1 MIKFITSFVFVS
13 LNLMVFSQSVVVSN
27 TQTPTQLINNV
38 LLGMGVTASNITIN
52 GNPVTANAAQGNV
65 ASFTNTNPAF
75 PISSGLLLTT
85 GNAIAAQGPNNST
98 NLANNLPATASV
110 ASDPHLNI
118 LAAGTVTNGV
128 VLEFDFIPTGDTLNF
143 RYIFGSEEYPEFSPS
158 TFNDA
163 FGLFLWGPGI
173 TGPYA
178 LAGYANG
185 ANIATIPNGTA
196 VTINN
201 VGDASN
207 TQYYVFND
215 NGSTYGN
222 AIQYDGTTVLLTAA
236 ASVQCNQTYHIKLA
250 ISNVSD
256 QAYDSGVFL
265 EANSFSSNVV
275 DVAVAT
281 VSGDTTII
289 EGCNFADIVFT
300 RPEGN
305 MLDTLSIIYTIG
317 GTATEGV
324 DYANLM
330 DTIIFLPGV
339 DTVIVNLTPIQDN
352 IIEGYESVIISVNI
366 INPCGD
372 TIVSSGTIY
381 VWDGPIIDS
390 LWSTIAFCGPTGSV
404 HVDIVA
410 PLVPAI
416 YLWTYPDSSLNFSG
430 PDWQNINPGWY
441 YITVTQAQ
449 CSVSDSIQ
457 VESSD
462 TLTISSLSS
471 SDANCLPTGSVN
483 LEISPDIGQTTYLW
497 TNSNSSSTWNEQDLQ
512 NIDSGWYY
520 ITVIQG
526 QCSVSDSVQVEISD
540 TLTISSLSSSDANCL
555 PTGSVNLE
563 ISPDIGQTTY
573 LWTNSNSSSTWNE
586 QDLQNIDSGW
596 YYITVIQGQCSVSDS
611 IEVVAVL
618 PIANFSIVAPLSNC
632 QPALFSF
639 VNNSTNA
646 TSYNWTFGDGSIS
659 TENNPS
665 NSYSNQTFGT
675 YIVQLIAFVDPLCTS
690 DTTLTINLDVCD
702 CTNPSALN
710 FNPLANIDDGSCTPE
725 VYAPNVFTP
734 NSDAQ
739 NPTFFLSGKNI
750 VSLELNI
757 LNRWGSVV
765 FSQSSSDLVN
775 NNPSWDGKI
784 DGDLA
789 KEGIYFYIY
798 KATSI
803 SNQIV
808 EGHGFLHL
816 ISDK

>member
-13 LNLMVFSQSVVVSN
+13 LSLMAFSQSVVVSN

-52 GNPVTANAAQGNV
+52 GSPLNANNAQGNV
-65 ASFTNTNPAF
+65 VSFTNTNPAF

-98 NLANNLPATASV
+98 NLSNNLPATASV

-173 TGPYA
+173 SGPYA
-178 LAGYANG
+178 LAGYPNG
-185 ANIATIPNGTA
+185 ANIATIPGGIP

-339 DTVIVNLTPIQDN
+339 DTVIVNLTPLQDN

-390 LWSTIAFCGPTGSV
+390 LWSTNANCLPTGSV

-410 PLVPAI
+410 PSVPAT
-416 YLWTYPDSSLNFSG
+416 YLWTSPNALTFSG

-449 CSVSDSIQ
+449 CSVSDS
-457 VESSD
+457 VEV
-462 TLTISSLSS
+462 LLS
-471 SDANCLPTGSVN
+471 APPL
-483 LEISPDIGQTTYLW
+483 
-497 TNSNSSSTWNEQDLQ
+497 
-512 NIDSGWYY
+512 
-520 ITVIQG
+520 
-526 QCSVSDSVQVEISD
+526 
-540 TLTISSLSSSDANCL
+540 
-555 PTGSVNLE
+555 
-563 ISPDIGQTTY
+563 
-573 LWTNSNSSSTWNE
+573 
-586 QDLQNIDSGW
+586 
-596 YYITVIQGQCSVSDS
+596 
-611 IEVVAVL
+611 
-618 PIANFSIVAPLSNC
+618 ANFSVVAPLSNC
-632 QPALFSF
+632 QPAEFSF
-639 VNNSTNA
+639 VNNSLNA
-646 TSYNWTFGDGSIS
+646 TSYNWTFGDGNGSAG
-659 TENNPS
+659 NNPS
-665 NSYSNQTFGT
+665 HTYSNQTFGT
-675 YIVQLIAFVDPLCTS
+675 YTVQLIAFVDPLCAS
-690 DTTLTINLDVCD
+690 DTTLTINLDVCACID
-702 CTNPSALN
+702 PTALN
-710 FNPLANIDDGSCTPE
+710 FNALANVDDGSCIYPFPE
-725 VYAPNVFTP
+725 VFAPNVFTP
-734 NSDAQ
+734 NSDAE
-739 NPTFFLSGKNI
+739 NPTYFLSGKNL
-750 VSLELNI
+750 VSLELTI
-757 LNRWGSVV
+757 LNRWGAVV
-765 FSQSSSDLVN
+765 FSKSSSDLIN
-775 NNPSWDGKI
+775 NNPAWDGKI
-784 DGDLA
+784 NGDLA
-789 KEGIYFYIY
+789 TDGIYFYIY
-798 KATSI
+798 KATGI
-803 SNQIV
+803 TNQVV

>member
-13 LNLMVFSQSVVVSN
+13 LSLMAFSQSVVVSN
-27 TQTPTQLINNV
+27 TQTPTQLVNNV

-52 GNPVTANAAQGNV
+52 GNPVNANAVQGNV
-65 ASFTNTNPAF
+65 ASFTNTNPTF

-98 NLANNLPATASV
+98 SLSNNLPATANV

-185 ANIATIPNGTA
+185 ANIATIPGGIP

-256 QAYDSGVFL
+256 MNYDSGVFL

-281 VSGDTTII
+281 VSGDTTIV

-390 LWSTIAFCGPTGSV
+390 LWSTNANCLPTGSV
-404 HVDIVA
+404 HVTVVA
-410 PLVPAI
+410 PSVPAT
-416 YLWTYPDSSLNFSG
+416 YLWTSPNALTFSG

-449 CSVSDSIQ
+449 CSI
-457 VESSD
+457 
-462 TLTISSLSS
+462 
-471 SDANCLPTGSVN
+471 
-483 LEISPDIGQTTYLW
+483 
-497 TNSNSSSTWNEQDLQ
+497 
-512 NIDSGWYY
+512 
-520 ITVIQG
+520 
-526 QCSVSDSVQVEISD
+526 SDSVEVL
-540 TLTISSLSSSDANCL
+540 LTAPPL
-555 PTGSVNLE
+555 
-563 ISPDIGQTTY
+563 
-573 LWTNSNSSSTWNE
+573 
-586 QDLQNIDSGW
+586 
-596 YYITVIQGQCSVSDS
+596 
-611 IEVVAVL
+611 
-618 PIANFSIVAPLSNC
+618 ANFSFVAPLSNC
-632 QPALFSF
+632 QPAEFSF
-639 VNNSTNA
+639 VNNSLNA
-646 TSYNWTFGDGSIS
+646 TSYNWTFGDGNGS
-659 TENNPS
+659 TGNNPS
-665 NSYSNQTFGT
+665 HTYSNQTFGT
-675 YIVQLIAFVDPLCTS
+675 YTVQLIAFVDPLCAS
-690 DTTLTINLDVCD
+690 DTTLTINLDVCACID
-702 CTNPSALN
+702 PAALN
-710 FNPLANIDDGSCTPE
+710 FNALANVDDGSCIYPFPE
-725 VYAPNVFTP
+725 VFAPNVFTP
-734 NSDAQ
+734 NSDAE
-739 NPTFFLSGKNI
+739 NPTYFLSGKNL
-750 VSLELNI
+750 VSLELTI
-757 LNRWGSVV
+757 LNRWGAVV
-765 FSQSSSDLVN
+765 FSKSSSDLIN
-775 NNPSWDGKI
+775 NNPAWDGKI
-784 DGDLA
+784 NGDLA
-789 KEGIYFYIY
+789 TDGIYFYIY
-798 KATSI
+798 KATGI
-803 SNQIV
+803 TNQVV

>member
-13 LNLMVFSQSVVVSN
+13 LSLMAFSQSVVVSN
-27 TQTPTQLINNV
+27 AQTPTQLINNV

-52 GNPVTANAAQGNV
+52 GSPLNANNAQGNV
-65 ASFTNTNPAF
+65 VSFTNTNPAF

-98 NLANNLPATASV
+98 NLSNNLPATASV

-185 ANIATIPNGTA
+185 ANIATIPGGIP

-324 DYANLM
+324 DYNNLI
-330 DTIIFLPGV
+330 DTIVFLPGV
-339 DTVIVNLTPIQDN
+339 DTVILNLTPIQDGS
-352 IIEGYESVIISVNI
+352 IEGIESIIISVNI

-372 TIVSSGTIY
+372 TITSDGIIY
-381 VWDGPIIDS
+381 VWDGPTIDTLISTNAVCIANGSVSVAIVDPIFPATYNWTGPGGSSSMQTWTSLDPGWYTVTVTQAGCSTTDSIEVLLDSPPPIIDT
-390 LWSTIAFCGPTGSV
+390 LESTNTNCNPIGSASV
-404 HVDIVA
+404 LLVN
-410 PLVPAI
+410 PSVPAI
-416 YLWTYPDSSLNFSG
+416 YSWIGLGGLSSNTQTWSSL
-430 PDWQNINPGWY
+430 DAGWY
-441 YITVTQAQ
+441 TVTVTQAG
-449 CSVSDSIQ
+449 C
-457 VESSD
+457 VE
-462 TLTISSLSS
+462 
-471 SDANCLPTGSVN
+471 
-483 LEISPDIGQTTYLW
+483 
-497 TNSNSSSTWNEQDLQ
+497 
-512 NIDSGWYY
+512 
-520 ITVIQG
+520 
-526 QCSVSDSVQVEISD
+526 SDSVEVLLD
-540 TLTISSLSSSDANCL
+540 
-555 PTGSVNLE
+555 
-563 ISPDIGQTTY
+563 PDP
-573 LWTNSNSSSTWNE
+573 
-586 QDLQNIDSGW
+586 
-596 YYITVIQGQCSVSDS
+596 V
-611 IEVVAVL
+611 
-618 PIANFSIVAPLSNC
+618 ANFNFTPPLSNC
-632 QPALFSF
+632 QPVTYSF
-639 VNNSTNA
+639 VNNSNA
-646 TSYNWTFGDGSIS
+646 TNYIWNFGNGEPPSIES
-659 TENNPS
+659 SPTQIYLDEPFGNITVTLIVFNND
-665 NSYSNQTFGT
+665 
-675 YIVQLIAFVDPLCTS
+675 ILCS
-690 DTTLTINLDVCD
+690 DTIDTTIDLDVCD

-734 NSDAQ
+734 NSDSQ

-803 SNQIV
+803 SNQII

-816 ISDK
+816 ILDK

>member
-1 MIKFITSFVFVS
+1 MA
-13 LNLMVFSQSVVVSN
+13 FSQSVVVSN
-27 TQTPTQLINNV
+27 TQTPTQLVNNV

-52 GNPVTANAAQGNV
+52 GNPVTANAVQGNV
-65 ASFTNTNPAF
+65 ASFTNTNPTF

-98 NLANNLPATASV
+98 NLSNNLPTTASV
-110 ASDPHLNI
+110 ATDPHLNI

-185 ANIATIPNGTA
+185 ANIATIPGGIP

-317 GTATEGV
+317 GTATEGA

-339 DTVIVNLTPIQDN
+339 DTVIVNLTPLQDN

-390 LWSTIAFCGPTGSV
+390 LWSTNANCLPTGSV
-404 HVDIVA
+404 HVTVVA
-410 PLVPAI
+410 PSVPAT
-416 YLWTYPDSSLNFSG
+416 YLWTSPNALTFSG

-449 CSVSDSIQ
+449 CSVSDS
-457 VESSD
+457 VEVL
-462 TLTISSLSS
+462 LTAPPL
-471 SDANCLPTGSVN
+471 
-483 LEISPDIGQTTYLW
+483 
-497 TNSNSSSTWNEQDLQ
+497 
-512 NIDSGWYY
+512 
-520 ITVIQG
+520 
-526 QCSVSDSVQVEISD
+526 
-540 TLTISSLSSSDANCL
+540 
-555 PTGSVNLE
+555 
-563 ISPDIGQTTY
+563 
-573 LWTNSNSSSTWNE
+573 
-586 QDLQNIDSGW
+586 
-596 YYITVIQGQCSVSDS
+596 
-611 IEVVAVL
+611 
-618 PIANFSIVAPLSNC
+618 ANFSVVAPLSNC
-632 QPALFSF
+632 QPAEFSF
-639 VNNSTNA
+639 VNNSLNA
-646 TSYNWTFGDGSIS
+646 TSYNWTFGDGNGS
-659 TENNPS
+659 TGNNPS
-665 NSYSNQTFGT
+665 HTYSNQTFGT
-675 YIVQLIAFVDPLCTS
+675 YTVQLIAFVDPLCAS
-690 DTTLTINLDVCD
+690 DTTLTINLDVCACID
-702 CTNPSALN
+702 PAALN
-710 FNPLANIDDGSCTPE
+710 FNALANVDDGSCIYPFPE
-725 VYAPNVFTP
+725 VFAPNVFTP
-734 NSDAQ
+734 NSDAE
-739 NPTFFLSGKNI
+739 NPTYFLSGKNL
-750 VSLELNI
+750 VSLELTI
-757 LNRWGSVV
+757 LNRWGAVV
-765 FSQSSSDLVN
+765 FSKSSSDLIN
-775 NNPSWDGKI
+775 NNPAWDGKI
-784 DGDLA
+784 NGDLA
-789 KEGIYFYIY
+789 TDGIYFYIY
-798 KATSI
+798 KATGI
-803 SNQIV
+803 TNQVV

>member
-1 MIKFITSFVFVS
+1 MIKYITSFVFVS
-13 LNLMVFSQSVVVSN
+13 LSLMAFSQSVVVSN

-52 GNPVTANAAQGNV
+52 GSPLNANNAQGNV
-65 ASFTNTNPAF
+65 VSFTNTNPAF

-98 NLANNLPATASV
+98 NLSNNLPATASV

-185 ANIATIPNGTA
+185 ANIATIPGGIP

-390 LWSTIAFCGPTGSV
+390 LWSTNANCLPTGSV

-410 PLVPAI
+410 PSVPAT
-416 YLWTYPDSSLNFSG
+416 YLWTSPNALTFSG

-449 CSVSDSIQ
+449 CSVSDS
-457 VESSD
+457 VEVL
-462 TLTISSLSS
+462 LTAPPL
-471 SDANCLPTGSVN
+471 
-483 LEISPDIGQTTYLW
+483 
-497 TNSNSSSTWNEQDLQ
+497 
-512 NIDSGWYY
+512 
-520 ITVIQG
+520 
-526 QCSVSDSVQVEISD
+526 
-540 TLTISSLSSSDANCL
+540 
-555 PTGSVNLE
+555 
-563 ISPDIGQTTY
+563 
-573 LWTNSNSSSTWNE
+573 
-586 QDLQNIDSGW
+586 
-596 YYITVIQGQCSVSDS
+596 
-611 IEVVAVL
+611 
-618 PIANFSIVAPLSNC
+618 ANFSVVAPLSNC
-632 QPALFSF
+632 QPAEFSF
-639 VNNSTNA
+639 VNNSLNA
-646 TSYNWTFGDGSIS
+646 TSYNWTFGDGNGSAG
-659 TENNPS
+659 NNPS
-665 NSYSNQTFGT
+665 HTYSNQTFGT
-675 YIVQLIAFVDPLCTS
+675 YTVQLIAFVDPLCAS
-690 DTTLTINLDVCD
+690 DTTLTINLDVCACID
-702 CTNPSALN
+702 PTALN
-710 FNPLANIDDGSCTPE
+710 FNALANIDDGSCIYPFPE
-725 VYAPNVFTP
+725 VFAPNVFTP
-734 NSDAQ
+734 NSDAE
-739 NPTFFLSGKNI
+739 NPTYFLSGKNL
-750 VSLELNI
+750 VSLELTI
-757 LNRWGSVV
+757 LNRWGAVV
-765 FSQSSSDLVN
+765 FSKSSSDLIN
-775 NNPSWDGKI
+775 NNPAWDGKI
-784 DGDLA
+784 NGDLA
-789 KEGIYFYIY
+789 TDGIYFYIY
-798 KATSI
+798 KATGI
-803 SNQIV
+803 TNQVV

>member
-1 MIKFITSFVFVS
+1 MIKFISSSVFVS

-27 TQTPTQLINNV
+27 AQTPTQLVNNV

-52 GNPVTANAAQGNV
+52 GNPVTANAMQGNV

-98 NLANNLPATASV
+98 SLSNNLPATASV

-158 TFNDA
+158 TWNDA

-173 TGPYA
+173 TGPYV
-178 LAGYANG
+178 LAGYPNG
-185 ANIATIPNGTA
+185 ANIATIPGGIP

-324 DYANLM
+324 DYNNLI
-330 DTIIFLPGV
+330 DTIVFLPGV
-339 DTVIVNLTPIQDN
+339 DTVILNLTPIQDGS
-352 IIEGYESVIISVNI
+352 IEGIESIIISVNI

-372 TIVSSGTIY
+372 TITSDGIIY
-381 VWDGPIIDS
+381 VWDGPTIDTLISTNAVCIANGSVSVAIVDPIFPATYNWTGPGGSSSMQTWTSLDPGWYTVTVTQAGCSTTDSIEVLLDSPPPIIDT
-390 LWSTIAFCGPTGSV
+390 LESTNTNCNPIGSASV
-404 HVDIVA
+404 LLVN
-410 PLVPAI
+410 PSVPAI
-416 YLWTYPDSSLNFSG
+416 YSWIGLGGLSSNTQTWSSL
-430 PDWQNINPGWY
+430 DAGWY
-441 YITVTQAQ
+441 TVTVTQAG
-449 CSVSDSIQ
+449 C
-457 VESSD
+457 VE
-462 TLTISSLSS
+462 
-471 SDANCLPTGSVN
+471 
-483 LEISPDIGQTTYLW
+483 
-497 TNSNSSSTWNEQDLQ
+497 
-512 NIDSGWYY
+512 
-520 ITVIQG
+520 
-526 QCSVSDSVQVEISD
+526 SDSVEVLLD
-540 TLTISSLSSSDANCL
+540 
-555 PTGSVNLE
+555 
-563 ISPDIGQTTY
+563 PDP
-573 LWTNSNSSSTWNE
+573 
-586 QDLQNIDSGW
+586 
-596 YYITVIQGQCSVSDS
+596 V
-611 IEVVAVL
+611 
-618 PIANFSIVAPLSNC
+618 ANFNFTPPLSNC
-632 QPALFSF
+632 QPVTYSF
-639 VNNSTNA
+639 VNNSNA
-646 TSYNWTFGDGSIS
+646 TNYIWNFGNGEPPSIES
-659 TENNPS
+659 SPTQIYLDEPFGNITVTLIVFNND
-665 NSYSNQTFGT
+665 
-675 YIVQLIAFVDPLCTS
+675 ILCS
-690 DTTLTINLDVCD
+690 DTIDTTIDLDVCD

-734 NSDAQ
+734 NSDSQ

-816 ISDK
+816 ILDK

>member
-27 TQTPTQLINNV
+27 AQTPTQLINNV

-52 GNPVTANAAQGNV
+52 GSPLNANNAQGNV
-65 ASFTNTNPAF
+65 VSFTNTNPAF

-98 NLANNLPATASV
+98 NLSNNLPATASV

-185 ANIATIPNGTA
+185 ANIATIPGGIP

-390 LWSTIAFCGPTGSV
+390 LWSTNANCLPTGSV

-410 PLVPAI
+410 PSVPAT
-416 YLWTYPDSSLNFSG
+416 YLWTSPNALTFSG

-449 CSVSDSIQ
+449 CSVSDS
-457 VESSD
+457 VEVL
-462 TLTISSLSS
+462 LTAPPL
-471 SDANCLPTGSVN
+471 
-483 LEISPDIGQTTYLW
+483 
-497 TNSNSSSTWNEQDLQ
+497 
-512 NIDSGWYY
+512 
-520 ITVIQG
+520 
-526 QCSVSDSVQVEISD
+526 
-540 TLTISSLSSSDANCL
+540 
-555 PTGSVNLE
+555 
-563 ISPDIGQTTY
+563 
-573 LWTNSNSSSTWNE
+573 
-586 QDLQNIDSGW
+586 
-596 YYITVIQGQCSVSDS
+596 
-611 IEVVAVL
+611 
-618 PIANFSIVAPLSNC
+618 ANFSVVAPLSNC
-632 QPALFSF
+632 QPAAFSF
-639 VNNSTNA
+639 VNNSLNA
-646 TSYNWTFGDGSIS
+646 TSYNWTFGDGNGSAG
-659 TENNPS
+659 NNPS
-665 NSYSNQTFGT
+665 HTYSNQTFGT
-675 YIVQLIAFVDPLCTS
+675 YTVQLIAFVDPLCAS
-690 DTTLTINLDVCD
+690 DTTLTINLDVCACID
-702 CTNPSALN
+702 PTALN
-710 FNPLANIDDGSCTPE
+710 FNALANIDDGSCIYPFPE
-725 VYAPNVFTP
+725 VFAPNVFTP
-734 NSDAQ
+734 NSDAE
-739 NPTFFLSGKNI
+739 NPTYFLSGKNL
-750 VSLELNI
+750 VSLELTI
-757 LNRWGSVV
+757 LNRWGAVV
-765 FSQSSSDLVN
+765 FSKSSSDLIN
-775 NNPSWDGKI
+775 NNPAWDGKI
-784 DGDLA
+784 NGDLA
-789 KEGIYFYIY
+789 TDGIYFYIY
-798 KATSI
+798 KATGI
-803 SNQIV
+803 TNQVV

>member
-1 MIKFITSFVFVS
+1 MIKYITSFVFVS
-13 LNLMVFSQSVVVSN
+13 LNLMAFSQSVVVSN
-27 TQTPTQLINNV
+27 TQTPTQLVNNV

-52 GNPVTANAAQGNV
+52 GNPVTANAVQGNV
-65 ASFTNTNPAF
+65 ASFTNTNPTF

-98 NLANNLPATASV
+98 NLSNNLPATASV

-185 ANIATIPNGTA
+185 ANIATIPGGIP

-256 QAYDSGVFL
+256 MAYDSGVFL
-265 EANSFSSNVV
+265 EANSFSSNIV

-281 VSGDTTII
+281 VSGDTTIV

-330 DTIIFLPGV
+330 DTIIFLPGI
-339 DTVIVNLTPIQDN
+339 DTVIVNLSPLQDN

-390 LWSTIAFCGPTGSV
+390 LWSTNANCLPTGSV
-404 HVDIVA
+404 HVTVVA
-410 PLVPAI
+410 PSVPAT
-416 YLWTYPDSSLNFSG
+416 YLWTSPNALTFSG

-449 CSVSDSIQ
+449 CSVSDS
-457 VESSD
+457 VEVL
-462 TLTISSLSS
+462 LTAPPL
-471 SDANCLPTGSVN
+471 
-483 LEISPDIGQTTYLW
+483 
-497 TNSNSSSTWNEQDLQ
+497 
-512 NIDSGWYY
+512 
-520 ITVIQG
+520 
-526 QCSVSDSVQVEISD
+526 
-540 TLTISSLSSSDANCL
+540 
-555 PTGSVNLE
+555 
-563 ISPDIGQTTY
+563 
-573 LWTNSNSSSTWNE
+573 
-586 QDLQNIDSGW
+586 
-596 YYITVIQGQCSVSDS
+596 
-611 IEVVAVL
+611 
-618 PIANFSIVAPLSNC
+618 ANFSVVTPLSNC
-632 QPALFSF
+632 QPAAFSF
-639 VNNSTNA
+639 VNNSLNA
-646 TSYNWTFGDGSIS
+646 TSYNWTFGDGNGSAG
-659 TENNPS
+659 NNPLHT
-665 NSYSNQTFGT
+665 YSNQTFGT
-675 YIVQLIAFVDPLCTS
+675 YTVQLIAFVDPLCAS
-690 DTTLTINLDVCD
+690 DTTLTINLDVCACID
-702 CTNPSALN
+702 PTALN
-710 FNPLANIDDGSCTPE
+710 FNPLANVDDGSCIYPFPE
-725 VYAPNVFTP
+725 VFAPNVFTP
-734 NSDAQ
+734 NSDAE
-739 NPTFFLSGKNI
+739 NPTYFLSGKNL
-750 VSLELNI
+750 VSLELTI
-757 LNRWGSVV
+757 LNRWGAVV
-765 FSQSSSDLVN
+765 FSKSSSDLIN
-775 NNPSWDGKI
+775 NNPAWDGKI
-784 DGDLA
+784 NGDLA
-789 KEGIYFYIY
+789 TDGIYFYIY
-798 KATSI
+798 KATGI
-803 SNQIV
+803 TNQVV

>member
-1 MIKFITSFVFVS
+1 MIKYITSFVFVS
-13 LNLMVFSQSVVVSN
+13 LSLMAFSQSVVVSN

-52 GNPVTANAAQGNV
+52 GSPLNANNAQGNV
-65 ASFTNTNPAF
+65 VSFTNTNPAF

-98 NLANNLPATASV
+98 NLSNNLPATASV

-185 ANIATIPNGTA
+185 ANIATIPGGIP

-339 DTVIVNLTPIQDN
+339 DTVIVNLTPLQDN

-390 LWSTIAFCGPTGSV
+390 LWSTNANCLPTGSV

-410 PLVPAI
+410 PSVPAT
-416 YLWTYPDSSLNFSG
+416 YLWTSPNALTFSG

-449 CSVSDSIQ
+449 CSVSDS
-457 VESSD
+457 VEVL
-462 TLTISSLSS
+462 LTAPPL
-471 SDANCLPTGSVN
+471 
-483 LEISPDIGQTTYLW
+483 
-497 TNSNSSSTWNEQDLQ
+497 
-512 NIDSGWYY
+512 
-520 ITVIQG
+520 
-526 QCSVSDSVQVEISD
+526 
-540 TLTISSLSSSDANCL
+540 
-555 PTGSVNLE
+555 
-563 ISPDIGQTTY
+563 
-573 LWTNSNSSSTWNE
+573 
-586 QDLQNIDSGW
+586 
-596 YYITVIQGQCSVSDS
+596 
-611 IEVVAVL
+611 
-618 PIANFSIVAPLSNC
+618 ANFSVVAPLSNC
-632 QPALFSF
+632 QPAEFSF
-639 VNNSTNA
+639 VNNSLNA
-646 TSYNWTFGDGSIS
+646 TSYNWTFGDGNGSAG
-659 TENNPS
+659 NNPS
-665 NSYSNQTFGT
+665 HTYSNQTFGT
-675 YIVQLIAFVDPLCTS
+675 YTVQLIAFVDPLCAS
-690 DTTLTINLDVCD
+690 DTTLTINLDVCACID
-702 CTNPSALN
+702 PTALN
-710 FNPLANIDDGSCTPE
+710 FNALANIDDGSCIYPFPE
-725 VYAPNVFTP
+725 VFAPNVFTP
-734 NSDAQ
+734 NSDAE
-739 NPTFFLSGKNI
+739 NPTYFLSGKNL
-750 VSLELNI
+750 VSLELTI
-757 LNRWGSVV
+757 LNRWGAVV
-765 FSQSSSDLVN
+765 FSKSSSDLIN
-775 NNPSWDGKI
+775 NNPAWDGKI
-784 DGDLA
+784 NGDLA
-789 KEGIYFYIY
+789 TDGIYFYIY
-798 KATSI
+798 KATGI
-803 SNQIV
+803 TNQVV

>member
-13 LNLMVFSQSVVVSN
+13 LNLMAFSQSVVVSN

-52 GNPVTANAAQGNV
+52 GSPLNANNAQGNV
-65 ASFTNTNPAF
+65 VSFTNTNPAF

-98 NLANNLPATASV
+98 NLSNNLPATASV

-185 ANIATIPNGTA
+185 ANIATIPGGIP

-339 DTVIVNLTPIQDN
+339 DTVIVNLTPLQDN

-390 LWSTIAFCGPTGSV
+390 LWSTNANCLPTGSV

-410 PLVPAI
+410 PSVPAT
-416 YLWTYPDSSLNFSG
+416 YLWTSPNALTFSG

-449 CSVSDSIQ
+449 CSVSDS
-457 VESSD
+457 VEVL
-462 TLTISSLSS
+462 LTAPPL
-471 SDANCLPTGSVN
+471 
-483 LEISPDIGQTTYLW
+483 
-497 TNSNSSSTWNEQDLQ
+497 
-512 NIDSGWYY
+512 
-520 ITVIQG
+520 
-526 QCSVSDSVQVEISD
+526 
-540 TLTISSLSSSDANCL
+540 
-555 PTGSVNLE
+555 
-563 ISPDIGQTTY
+563 
-573 LWTNSNSSSTWNE
+573 
-586 QDLQNIDSGW
+586 
-596 YYITVIQGQCSVSDS
+596 
-611 IEVVAVL
+611 
-618 PIANFSIVAPLSNC
+618 ANFSVVAPLSNC
-632 QPALFSF
+632 QPAAFSF
-639 VNNSTNA
+639 VNNSLNA
-646 TSYNWTFGDGSIS
+646 TSYNWTFGDGNGSAG
-659 TENNPS
+659 NNPS
-665 NSYSNQTFGT
+665 HTYSNQTFGT
-675 YIVQLIAFVDPLCTS
+675 YTVQLIAFVDPLCES
-690 DTTLTINLDVCD
+690 DTTLTINLDVCACID
-702 CTNPSALN
+702 PTALN
-710 FNPLANIDDGSCTPE
+710 FNALANIDDGSCIYPFPE
-725 VYAPNVFTP
+725 VFAPNVFTP
-734 NSDAQ
+734 NSDAE
-739 NPTFFLSGKNI
+739 NPTYFLSGKNL
-750 VSLELNI
+750 VSLELTI
-757 LNRWGSVV
+757 LNRWGAVV
-765 FSQSSSDLVN
+765 FSKSSSDLIN
-775 NNPSWDGKI
+775 NNPAWDGKI
-784 DGDLA
+784 NGDLA
-789 KEGIYFYIY
+789 TDGIYFYIY
-798 KATSI
+798 KATGI
-803 SNQIV
+803 TNQVV

>member
-27 TQTPTQLINNV
+27 AQTPTQLINNV

-52 GNPVTANAAQGNV
+52 GSPLNANNAQGNV
-65 ASFTNTNPAF
+65 VSFTNTNPAF

-98 NLANNLPATASV
+98 NLSNNLPATASV

-185 ANIATIPNGTA
+185 ANIATIPGGIP

-339 DTVIVNLTPIQDN
+339 DTVIVNLSPLQDN
-352 IIEGYESVIISVNI
+352 LIEGYESVIISVNI

-390 LWSTIAFCGPTGSV
+390 LWSTNANCLPTGSV

-410 PLVPAI
+410 PSVPAT
-416 YLWTYPDSSLNFSG
+416 YLWTSPNALTFSG

-449 CSVSDSIQ
+449 CSVSDS
-457 VESSD
+457 VEVL
-462 TLTISSLSS
+462 LTAPPL
-471 SDANCLPTGSVN
+471 
-483 LEISPDIGQTTYLW
+483 
-497 TNSNSSSTWNEQDLQ
+497 
-512 NIDSGWYY
+512 
-520 ITVIQG
+520 
-526 QCSVSDSVQVEISD
+526 
-540 TLTISSLSSSDANCL
+540 
-555 PTGSVNLE
+555 
-563 ISPDIGQTTY
+563 
-573 LWTNSNSSSTWNE
+573 
-586 QDLQNIDSGW
+586 
-596 YYITVIQGQCSVSDS
+596 
-611 IEVVAVL
+611 
-618 PIANFSIVAPLSNC
+618 ANFSVVAPLSNC
-632 QPALFSF
+632 QPAEFSF
-639 VNNSTNA
+639 TNNSLNA
-646 TSYNWTFGDGSIS
+646 TSYNWTFGDGNGSAG
-659 TENNPS
+659 NNPS
-665 NSYSNQTFGT
+665 HTYSNQTFGT
-675 YIVQLIAFVDPLCTS
+675 YTIQLIAFVDPLCAS
-690 DTTLTINLDVCD
+690 DTTLTINLDVCACID
-702 CTNPSALN
+702 PTALN
-710 FNPLANIDDGSCTPE
+710 FNALANVDDGSCIYPFPE
-725 VYAPNVFTP
+725 VFAPNVFTP
-734 NSDAQ
+734 NSDAE
-739 NPTFFLSGKNI
+739 NPTYFLSGKNL
-750 VSLELNI
+750 VSLELTI
-757 LNRWGSVV
+757 LNRWGAVV
-765 FSQSSSDLVN
+765 FSKSSSDLIN
-775 NNPSWDGKI
+775 NNPAWDGKI
-784 DGDLA
+784 NGDLA
-789 KEGIYFYIY
+789 TDGIYFYIY
-798 KATSI
+798 KATGI
-803 SNQIV
+803 TNQVV

>member
-13 LNLMVFSQSVVVSN
+13 LSLMVFSQSVVVSN

-52 GNPVTANAAQGNV
+52 GNPVTANAVQGNV
-65 ASFTNTNPAF
+65 ASFTNTNPTF
-75 PISSGLLLTT
+75 PISSGLLLST

-98 NLANNLPATASV
+98 SLSNNLPATANV

-143 RYIFGSEEYPEFSPS
+143 RYLFGSEEYPEFAPPNSS
-158 TFNDA
+158 GFNDA
-163 FGLFLWGPGI
+163 FGFFLWGPGI
-173 TGPYA
+173 TGPYV
-178 LAGYANG
+178 LAGYPNG
-185 ANIATIPNGTA
+185 ANIATIPGGTP

-201 VGDASN
+201 VCPTVN
-207 TQYYVFND
+207 PTFYVN
-215 NGSTYGN
+215 NMAGAAYGTT
-222 AIQYDGTTVLLTAA
+222 IQYDGTTVLLTAA

-256 QAYDSGVFL
+256 VAWDSGVFL

-289 EGCNFADIVFT
+289 ESCNFADIIFT
-300 RPEGN
+300 RPDGN

-317 GTATEGV
+317 GTATEGA

-410 PLVPAI
+410 PLVPAT
-416 YLWTYPDSSLNFSG
+416 YLWTYPDSSLTFSG
-430 PDWQNINPGWY
+430 SDWQNINPGWY

-497 TNSNSSSTWNEQDLQ
+497 TNSNSSSTWNEQDWQ

-526 QCSVSDSVQVEISD
+526 RCD
-540 TLTISSLSSSDANCL
+540 
-555 PTGSVNLE
+555 
-563 ISPDIGQTTY
+563 
-573 LWTNSNSSSTWNE
+573 
-586 QDLQNIDSGW
+586 
-596 YYITVIQGQCSVSDS
+596 VSDS

-639 VNNSTNA
+639 VNKSLNA
-646 TSYNWTFGDGSIS
+646 TSYAWDFGNGNTANVTS
-659 TENNPS
+659 TAVQTQVYS
-665 NSYSNQTFGT
+665 NSTA
-675 YIVQLIAFVDPLCTS
+675 VRLIASQGNCADTAYASITISICGCLDPLAS
-690 DTTLTINLDVCD
+690 NY
-702 CTNPSALN
+702 NPA
-710 FNPLANIDDGSCTPE
+710 ANVDDGSCIYPFPE
-725 VYAPNVFTP
+725 VFAPNVFTP
-734 NSDAQ
+734 NSDAE
-739 NPTFFLSGKNI
+739 NPTFFLDCKKA
-750 VSLELNI
+750 VSLELTI

-765 FSQSSSDLVN
+765 FSKSSSDLVN
-775 NNPSWDGKI
+775 NNPTWDGKI
-784 DGDLA
+784 NGDLA
-789 KEGIYFYIY
+789 TDGIYFYIY
-798 KATSI
+798 KATGI
-803 SNQIV
+803 TNQVV

>member
-13 LNLMVFSQSVVVSN
+13 LNLMAFSQSVVVSN
-27 TQTPTQLINNV
+27 AQTPTQLINNV

-98 NLANNLPATASV
+98 NLSNNLPATASV
-110 ASDPHLNI
+110 ATDPHLNI

-143 RYIFGSEEYPEFSPS
+143 RYIFGSEEYPEFAPPNSS
-158 TFNDA
+158 GFNDA
-163 FGLFLWGPGI
+163 FGFFLWGPGI
-173 TGPYA
+173 TGPYV
-178 LAGYANG
+178 LAGYPNG
-185 ANIATIPNGTA
+185 ANIATIPGGTP

-201 VGDASN
+201 VCPTVN
-207 TQYYVFND
+207 PTFYVN
-215 NGSTYGN
+215 NMAGAAYGTT
-222 AIQYDGTTVLLTAA
+222 IQYDGTTVLLTAA

-256 QAYDSGVFL
+256 VAWDSGVFL

-281 VSGDTTII
+281 VSGDTTIV

-410 PLVPAI
+410 PLVPAT
-416 YLWTYPDSSLNFSG
+416 YLWTYPDSSLTFSG
-430 PDWQNINPGWY
+430 SDWQNINPGWY

-471 SDANCLPTGSVN
+471 SDANCLPIGSVN

-497 TNSNSSSTWNEQDLQ
+497 TNSNSSSTWN
-512 NIDSGWYY
+512 
-520 ITVIQG
+520 V
-526 QCSVSDSVQVEISD
+526 
-540 TLTISSLSSSDANCL
+540 
-555 PTGSVNLE
+555 
-563 ISPDIGQTTY
+563 
-573 LWTNSNSSSTWNE
+573 

-659 TENNPS
+659 SENNPS

-765 FSQSSSDLVN
+765 FSQSSFDLEN

-816 ISDK
+816 ILDK

>member
-13 LNLMVFSQSVVVSN
+13 LSLMAFSQSVVVSN

-52 GNPVTANAAQGNV
+52 GSPLNANNAQGNV

-98 NLANNLPATASV
+98 NLSNNLPATASV

-185 ANIATIPNGTA
+185 ANIATIPGGIP

-339 DTVIVNLTPIQDN
+339 DTVIVNLSPLQDN

-390 LWSTIAFCGPTGSV
+390 LWSTNANCLPTGSV

-410 PLVPAI
+410 PSVPAT
-416 YLWTYPDSSLNFSG
+416 YLWTSPNALTFSG

-449 CSVSDSIQ
+449 CSVSDS
-457 VESSD
+457 VEVL
-462 TLTISSLSS
+462 LTAPPL
-471 SDANCLPTGSVN
+471 
-483 LEISPDIGQTTYLW
+483 
-497 TNSNSSSTWNEQDLQ
+497 
-512 NIDSGWYY
+512 
-520 ITVIQG
+520 
-526 QCSVSDSVQVEISD
+526 
-540 TLTISSLSSSDANCL
+540 
-555 PTGSVNLE
+555 
-563 ISPDIGQTTY
+563 
-573 LWTNSNSSSTWNE
+573 
-586 QDLQNIDSGW
+586 
-596 YYITVIQGQCSVSDS
+596 
-611 IEVVAVL
+611 
-618 PIANFSIVAPLSNC
+618 ANFSVVAPLSNC
-632 QPALFSF
+632 QPAEFSF
-639 VNNSTNA
+639 VNNSLNA
-646 TSYNWTFGDGSIS
+646 TSYNWTFGDGNGSAG
-659 TENNPS
+659 NNPS
-665 NSYSNQTFGT
+665 HTYSNQTFGT
-675 YIVQLIAFVDPLCTS
+675 YTVQLIAFVDPLCAS
-690 DTTLTINLDVCD
+690 DTTLTINLDVCACID
-702 CTNPSALN
+702 PTALN
-710 FNPLANIDDGSCTPE
+710 FNALANIDDGSCIYPFPE
-725 VYAPNVFTP
+725 VFAPNVFTP
-734 NSDAQ
+734 NSDAE
-739 NPTFFLSGKNI
+739 NPTYFLSGKNL
-750 VSLELNI
+750 VSLELTI
-757 LNRWGSVV
+757 LNRWGAVV
-765 FSQSSSDLVN
+765 FSKSSSDLIN
-775 NNPSWDGKI
+775 NNPAWDGKI
-784 DGDLA
+784 NGDLA
-789 KEGIYFYIY
+789 TDGIYFYIY
-798 KATSI
+798 KATGI
-803 SNQIV
+803 TNQVV

>member
-13 LNLMVFSQSVVVSN
+13 LNLMAFSQSVVVSN

-98 NLANNLPATASV
+98 NLSNNLPTTASV
-110 ASDPHLNI
+110 ATDPHLNI

-185 ANIATIPNGTA
+185 ANIATIPGGIP

-317 GTATEGV
+317 GTATEGA

-390 LWSTIAFCGPTGSV
+390 LWSTNANCLPTGSV

-410 PLVPAI
+410 PSVPAT
-416 YLWTYPDSSLNFSG
+416 YLWTSPNALTFSG

-449 CSVSDSIQ
+449 CSVSDS
-457 VESSD
+457 VEVL
-462 TLTISSLSS
+462 LT
-471 SDANCLPTGSVN
+471 APPV
-483 LEISPDIGQTTYLW
+483 
-497 TNSNSSSTWNEQDLQ
+497 
-512 NIDSGWYY
+512 
-520 ITVIQG
+520 
-526 QCSVSDSVQVEISD
+526 
-540 TLTISSLSSSDANCL
+540 
-555 PTGSVNLE
+555 
-563 ISPDIGQTTY
+563 
-573 LWTNSNSSSTWNE
+573 
-586 QDLQNIDSGW
+586 
-596 YYITVIQGQCSVSDS
+596 
-611 IEVVAVL
+611 
-618 PIANFSIVAPLSNC
+618 ANFSVVAPLSNC
-632 QPALFSF
+632 QPAEFSF
-639 VNNSTNA
+639 VNNSLNA
-646 TSYNWTFGDGSIS
+646 TSYNWTFGDGNGSAG
-659 TENNPS
+659 NNPS
-665 NSYSNQTFGT
+665 HTYSNQTFGT
-675 YIVQLIAFVDPLCTS
+675 YTVQLIAFVDPLCAS
-690 DTTLTINLDVCD
+690 DTTLTINLDVCACID
-702 CTNPSALN
+702 PAALN
-710 FNPLANIDDGSCTPE
+710 FNALANVDDGSCIYPFPE
-725 VYAPNVFTP
+725 VFAPNVFTP
-734 NSDAQ
+734 NSDAE
-739 NPTFFLSGKNI
+739 NPTYFLSGKNL
-750 VSLELNI
+750 VSLELTI
-757 LNRWGSVV
+757 LNRWGAVV
-765 FSQSSSDLVN
+765 FSKSSSDLIN
-775 NNPSWDGKI
+775 NNPAWDGKI
-784 DGDLA
+784 NGDLA
-789 KEGIYFYIY
+789 TDGIYFYIY
-798 KATSI
+798 KATGI
-803 SNQIV
+803 TNQVV

>member
-1 MIKFITSFVFVS
+1 MIKYITSFVFVS
-13 LNLMVFSQSVVVSN
+13 LSLITFSQSVVVSN

-52 GNPVTANAAQGNV
+52 GSPLNANNVQGNV
-65 ASFTNTNPAF
+65 VSFTNTNPAF

-85 GNAIAAQGPNNST
+85 GNATAAQGPNNST
-98 NLANNLPATASV
+98 NLSNNLPATASV
-110 ASDPHLNI
+110 ATDPHLNI

-185 ANIATIPNGTA
+185 ANIATIPGGIP

-256 QAYDSGVFL
+256 MAWDSGVFL

-281 VSGDTTII
+281 VSGDTTIV

-390 LWSTIAFCGPTGSV
+390 LWSTNANCLPTGSV

-410 PLVPAI
+410 PSVPAT
-416 YLWTYPDSSLNFSG
+416 YLWTSPNALTFSG

-449 CSVSDSIQ
+449 CSVSDS
-457 VESSD
+457 VEVL
-462 TLTISSLSS
+462 LTAPPL
-471 SDANCLPTGSVN
+471 
-483 LEISPDIGQTTYLW
+483 
-497 TNSNSSSTWNEQDLQ
+497 
-512 NIDSGWYY
+512 
-520 ITVIQG
+520 
-526 QCSVSDSVQVEISD
+526 
-540 TLTISSLSSSDANCL
+540 
-555 PTGSVNLE
+555 
-563 ISPDIGQTTY
+563 
-573 LWTNSNSSSTWNE
+573 
-586 QDLQNIDSGW
+586 
-596 YYITVIQGQCSVSDS
+596 
-611 IEVVAVL
+611 
-618 PIANFSIVAPLSNC
+618 ANFSVVAPLSNC
-632 QPALFSF
+632 QPAEFSF
-639 VNNSTNA
+639 VNNSLNA
-646 TSYNWTFGDGSIS
+646 TSYNWTFGDGNGSAG
-659 TENNPS
+659 NNPS
-665 NSYSNQTFGT
+665 HTYSNQTFGT
-675 YIVQLIAFVDPLCTS
+675 YSVQLIAFVDPLCVS
-690 DTTLTINLDVCD
+690 DTTLTINLDFCACID
-702 CTNPSALN
+702 PTALN
-710 FNPLANIDDGSCTPE
+710 FNALANVDDGSCIYPFPE
-725 VYAPNVFTP
+725 VFAPNVFTP
-734 NSDAQ
+734 NSDAE
-739 NPTFFLSGKNI
+739 NPTYFLSGKNL
-750 VSLELNI
+750 VSLELTI
-757 LNRWGSVV
+757 LNRWGAVV
-765 FSQSSSDLVN
+765 FSKSSSDLIN
-775 NNPSWDGKI
+775 NNPAWDGKI
-784 DGDLA
+784 NGDLA
-789 KEGIYFYIY
+789 TDGIYFYIY
-798 KATSI
+798 KATGI
-803 SNQIV
+803 TNQVV

>member
-1 MIKFITSFVFVS
+1 MIKYITSFVFVS
-13 LNLMVFSQSVVVSN
+13 LNLMAFSQSVVVSN
-27 TQTPTQLINNV
+27 TQTPTQLVNNV

-52 GNPVTANAAQGNV
+52 GNPVTANAVQGNV
-65 ASFTNTNPAF
+65 ASFTNTNPTF

-98 NLANNLPATASV
+98 NLSNNLPATASV

-185 ANIATIPNGTA
+185 ANIATIPGGIP

-256 QAYDSGVFL
+256 MAYDSGVFL
-265 EANSFSSNVV
+265 EANSFSSNIV

-281 VSGDTTII
+281 VSGDTTIV

-330 DTIIFLPGV
+330 DTIIFLPGI
-339 DTVIVNLTPIQDN
+339 DTVIVNLSPLQDN

-390 LWSTIAFCGPTGSV
+390 LWSTNANCLPTGSV
-404 HVDIVA
+404 HVTVVA
-410 PLVPAI
+410 PSVPAT
-416 YLWTYPDSSLNFSG
+416 YLWTSPNALTFSG

-441 YITVTQAQ
+441 YITLTQAQ
-449 CSVSDSIQ
+449 CSVSDS
-457 VESSD
+457 VEVL
-462 TLTISSLSS
+462 LTAPPL
-471 SDANCLPTGSVN
+471 
-483 LEISPDIGQTTYLW
+483 
-497 TNSNSSSTWNEQDLQ
+497 
-512 NIDSGWYY
+512 
-520 ITVIQG
+520 
-526 QCSVSDSVQVEISD
+526 
-540 TLTISSLSSSDANCL
+540 
-555 PTGSVNLE
+555 
-563 ISPDIGQTTY
+563 
-573 LWTNSNSSSTWNE
+573 
-586 QDLQNIDSGW
+586 
-596 YYITVIQGQCSVSDS
+596 
-611 IEVVAVL
+611 
-618 PIANFSIVAPLSNC
+618 ANFSVVTPLSNC
-632 QPALFSF
+632 QPAAFSF
-639 VNNSTNA
+639 VNNSLNA
-646 TSYNWTFGDGSIS
+646 TSYNWTFGDGNGSAG
-659 TENNPS
+659 NNPLHT
-665 NSYSNQTFGT
+665 YSNQTFGT
-675 YIVQLIAFVDPLCTS
+675 YTVQLIAFVDPLCAS
-690 DTTLTINLDVCD
+690 DTTLTINLDVCACID
-702 CTNPSALN
+702 PTALN
-710 FNPLANIDDGSCTPE
+710 FNALANVDDGSCIYP
-725 VYAPNVFTP
+725 FLRFLLLM
-734 NSDAQ
+734 SLHQ
-739 NPTFFLSGKNI
+739 IQMLRIQHTF
-750 VSLELNI
+750 
-757 LNRWGSVV
+757 
-765 FSQSSSDLVN
+765 
-775 NNPSWDGKI
+775 
-784 DGDLA
+784 
-789 KEGIYFYIY
+789 
-798 KATSI
+798 
-803 SNQIV
+803 
-808 EGHGFLHL
+808 
-816 ISDK
+816 

>member
-1 MIKFITSFVFVS
+1 MS
-13 LNLMVFSQSVVVSN
+13 LSLMVFSQSLVVSN
-27 TQTPTQLINNV
+27 TQTPTQLVNNV

-52 GNPVTANAAQGNV
+52 GNPVTANAVQGNV
-65 ASFTNTNPAF
+65 ASFTNTNPTF

-98 NLANNLPATASV
+98 SLSNNLPATASV
-110 ASDPHLNI
+110 ATDPHLNI

-185 ANIATIPNGTA
+185 ANIATIPGGIP

-281 VSGDTTII
+281 VSGDTTIV

-390 LWSTIAFCGPTGSV
+390 LWSTNANCLPTGSV
-404 HVDIVA
+404 HVTVVA
-410 PLVPAI
+410 PSVPAT
-416 YLWTYPDSSLNFSG
+416 YLWTSPNALTFSG

-449 CSVSDSIQ
+449 CSVSDS
-457 VESSD
+457 VEVL
-462 TLTISSLSS
+462 LTAPPL
-471 SDANCLPTGSVN
+471 
-483 LEISPDIGQTTYLW
+483 
-497 TNSNSSSTWNEQDLQ
+497 
-512 NIDSGWYY
+512 
-520 ITVIQG
+520 
-526 QCSVSDSVQVEISD
+526 
-540 TLTISSLSSSDANCL
+540 
-555 PTGSVNLE
+555 
-563 ISPDIGQTTY
+563 
-573 LWTNSNSSSTWNE
+573 
-586 QDLQNIDSGW
+586 
-596 YYITVIQGQCSVSDS
+596 
-611 IEVVAVL
+611 
-618 PIANFSIVAPLSNC
+618 ANFSVVAPLSNC
-632 QPALFSF
+632 QPAEFSF
-639 VNNSTNA
+639 VNNSLNA
-646 TSYNWTFGDGSIS
+646 TSYNWTFGDGNGSAG
-659 TENNPS
+659 NNPS
-665 NSYSNQTFGT
+665 HTYSNQTFGT
-675 YIVQLIAFVDPLCTS
+675 YTVQLIAFVDPLCAS
-690 DTTLTINLDVCD
+690 DTTLTINLDVCACID
-702 CTNPSALN
+702 PAALN
-710 FNPLANIDDGSCTPE
+710 FNALANVDDGSCIYPFPE
-725 VYAPNVFTP
+725 VFAPNVFTP
-734 NSDAQ
+734 NSDAE
-739 NPTFFLSGKNI
+739 NPTYFLSGKNL
-750 VSLELNI
+750 VSLELTI
-757 LNRWGSVV
+757 LNRWGAVV
-765 FSQSSSDLVN
+765 FSKSSSDLMN
-775 NNPSWDGKI
+775 NNPAWDGKI
-784 DGDLA
+784 NGDLA
-789 KEGIYFYIY
+789 TDGIYFYIY
-798 KATSI
+798 KATGI
-803 SNQIV
+803 TNQVV

>member
-1 MIKFITSFVFVS
+1 MKKFITSFVFVS
-13 LNLMVFSQSVVVSN
+13 LSLMAFSQSVVVSN
-27 TQTPTQLINNV
+27 TQTPTQLVNNV

-52 GNPVTANAAQGNV
+52 GNPVTANAVQGNV
-65 ASFTNTNPAF
+65 ASFTNTNPTF

-98 NLANNLPATASV
+98 SLSNNLPATANV

-143 RYIFGSEEYPEFSPS
+143 RYLFGSEEYPEFAPPNSS
-158 TFNDA
+158 GFNDA
-163 FGLFLWGPGI
+163 FGFFLWGPGI
-173 TGPYA
+173 TGPYV
-178 LAGYANG
+178 LAGYPNG
-185 ANIATIPNGTA
+185 ANIATIPGGTP

-201 VGDASN
+201 VCPTVN
-207 TQYYVFND
+207 PTFYVN
-215 NGSTYGN
+215 NMAGVAYGTT
-222 AIQYDGTTVLLTAA
+222 IQYDGTTVLLTAA

-256 QAYDSGVFL
+256 VAWDSGVFL

-281 VSGDTTII
+281 VSGDTTIV

-390 LWSTIAFCGPTGSV
+390 LWSTNANCLPTGSV
-404 HVDIVA
+404 HVTVVA
-410 PLVPAI
+410 PSVPAT
-416 YLWTYPDSSLNFSG
+416 YLWTSPNALTFSG

-449 CSVSDSIQ
+449 CSVSDS
-457 VESSD
+457 VEVL
-462 TLTISSLSS
+462 LT
-471 SDANCLPTGSVN
+471 APPV
-483 LEISPDIGQTTYLW
+483 
-497 TNSNSSSTWNEQDLQ
+497 
-512 NIDSGWYY
+512 
-520 ITVIQG
+520 
-526 QCSVSDSVQVEISD
+526 
-540 TLTISSLSSSDANCL
+540 
-555 PTGSVNLE
+555 
-563 ISPDIGQTTY
+563 
-573 LWTNSNSSSTWNE
+573 
-586 QDLQNIDSGW
+586 
-596 YYITVIQGQCSVSDS
+596 
-611 IEVVAVL
+611 
-618 PIANFSIVAPLSNC
+618 ANFSVVEPLSNC
-632 QPALFSF
+632 QPAEFSF
-639 VNNSTNA
+639 VNNSLNA
-646 TSYNWTFGDGSIS
+646 TSYNWTFGDGNGSAG
-659 TENNPS
+659 NNPS
-665 NSYSNQTFGT
+665 HTYSNQTFGT
-675 YIVQLIAFVDPLCTS
+675 YTVQLIAFVDPLCAS
-690 DTTLTINLDVCD
+690 DTTLTIDLDVCACID
-702 CTNPSALN
+702 PTALN
-710 FNPLANIDDGSCTPE
+710 FNALANVDDGSCIYPFPE
-725 VYAPNVFTP
+725 VFAPNVFTP
-734 NSDAQ
+734 NSDAE
-739 NPTFFLSGKNI
+739 NPTYFLSGKNL
-750 VSLELNI
+750 VSLELTI
-757 LNRWGSVV
+757 LNRWGAVV
-765 FSQSSSDLVN
+765 FSKSSSDLIN
-775 NNPSWDGKI
+775 NNPAWDGKI
-784 DGDLA
+784 NGDLA
-789 KEGIYFYIY
+789 TDGIYFYIY
-798 KATSI
+798 KATGI
-803 SNQIV
+803 TNQVV

>member
-13 LNLMVFSQSVVVSN
+13 LSLMAFSQSVVVSN

-52 GNPVTANAAQGNV
+52 GSPLNANNAQGNV
-65 ASFTNTNPAF
+65 VSFTNTNPAF

-98 NLANNLPATASV
+98 NLSNNLPATASV

-185 ANIATIPNGTA
+185 ANIATIPGGIP

-236 ASVQCNQTYHIKLA
+236 ASVQCNETYHIKLA

-339 DTVIVNLTPIQDN
+339 DTVIVNLSPLQDN
-352 IIEGYESVIISVNI
+352 LIEGYESVIISVNI

-390 LWSTIAFCGPTGSV
+390 LWSTNANCLPTGSV

-410 PLVPAI
+410 PSVPAT
-416 YLWTYPDSSLNFSG
+416 YLWTSPNALTFSG

-449 CSVSDSIQ
+449 CSVSDS
-457 VESSD
+457 VEVL
-462 TLTISSLSS
+462 LTAPPL
-471 SDANCLPTGSVN
+471 
-483 LEISPDIGQTTYLW
+483 
-497 TNSNSSSTWNEQDLQ
+497 
-512 NIDSGWYY
+512 
-520 ITVIQG
+520 
-526 QCSVSDSVQVEISD
+526 
-540 TLTISSLSSSDANCL
+540 
-555 PTGSVNLE
+555 
-563 ISPDIGQTTY
+563 
-573 LWTNSNSSSTWNE
+573 
-586 QDLQNIDSGW
+586 
-596 YYITVIQGQCSVSDS
+596 
-611 IEVVAVL
+611 
-618 PIANFSIVAPLSNC
+618 ANFSVVAPLSNC
-632 QPALFSF
+632 QPVGFSF
-639 VNNSTNA
+639 VNNSLNA
-646 TSYNWTFGDGSIS
+646 TSYNWTFGDGNGSAG
-659 TENNPS
+659 NNPS
-665 NSYSNQTFGT
+665 HTYSNQTFGT
-675 YIVQLIAFVDPLCTS
+675 YTVQLIAFVDPLCAS
-690 DTTLTINLDVCD
+690 DTTFTINLDVCACID
-702 CTNPSALN
+702 STALN
-710 FNPLANIDDGSCTPE
+710 FNVLANVDDGSCIYPFPE
-725 VYAPNVFTP
+725 VFAPNVFTP
-734 NSDAQ
+734 NSDAE
-739 NPTFFLSGKNI
+739 NPTYFLSGKNL
-750 VSLELNI
+750 VSLELTI
-757 LNRWGSVV
+757 LNRWGAVV
-765 FSQSSSDLVN
+765 FSESSSVLIN
-775 NNPSWDGKI
+775 NNPAWDGKVN
-784 DGDLA
+784 GELA
-789 KEGIYFYIY
+789 VEGIYFYIY
-798 KATSI
+798 KATGI
-803 SNQIV
+803 TNQVV

>member
-13 LNLMVFSQSVVVSN
+13 LSLMAFSQSVVVSN

-52 GNPVTANAAQGNV
+52 GNPVTANAVQGNV
-65 ASFTNTNPAF
+65 ASFTNTNPTF

-98 NLANNLPATASV
+98 NLSDNLPTTASV
-110 ASDPHLNI
+110 ATDPHLNI

-185 ANIATIPNGTA
+185 ANIATIPGGIP

-317 GTATEGV
+317 GTATEGA

-390 LWSTIAFCGPTGSV
+390 LWSTNANCLPTGSV
-404 HVDIVA
+404 HVTVVA
-410 PLVPAI
+410 PSVPAT
-416 YLWTYPDSSLNFSG
+416 YLWTSPNALTFSG
-430 PDWQNINPGWY
+430 PDWQNINSGWY

-449 CSVSDSIQ
+449 CSVSDS
-457 VESSD
+457 VEVL
-462 TLTISSLSS
+462 LTAPPL
-471 SDANCLPTGSVN
+471 
-483 LEISPDIGQTTYLW
+483 
-497 TNSNSSSTWNEQDLQ
+497 
-512 NIDSGWYY
+512 
-520 ITVIQG
+520 
-526 QCSVSDSVQVEISD
+526 
-540 TLTISSLSSSDANCL
+540 
-555 PTGSVNLE
+555 
-563 ISPDIGQTTY
+563 
-573 LWTNSNSSSTWNE
+573 
-586 QDLQNIDSGW
+586 
-596 YYITVIQGQCSVSDS
+596 
-611 IEVVAVL
+611 
-618 PIANFSIVAPLSNC
+618 ANFSIVAPLSNC
-632 QPALFSF
+632 QPAEFSF
-639 VNNSTNA
+639 VNNSLNA
-646 TSYNWTFGDGSIS
+646 TSYNWTFGDGNGSAG
-659 TENNPS
+659 NNPS
-665 NSYSNQTFGT
+665 HTYSNQTFGT
-675 YIVQLIAFVDPLCTS
+675 YTVQLIAFVDPLCAS
-690 DTTLTINLDVCD
+690 DTTLTIDLDVCACID
-702 CTNPSALN
+702 PTALN
-710 FNPLANIDDGSCTPE
+710 FNALANVDDGSCIYPFPE
-725 VYAPNVFTP
+725 VFAPNVFTP
-734 NSDAQ
+734 NSDAE
-739 NPTFFLSGKNI
+739 NPTYFLSGKNL
-750 VSLELNI
+750 VSLELTI
-757 LNRWGSVV
+757 LNRWGAVV
-765 FSQSSSDLVN
+765 FSKSSSDLIN
-775 NNPSWDGKI
+775 NNPAWDGKI
-784 DGDLA
+784 NGDLA
-789 KEGIYFYIY
+789 TDGIYFYIY
-798 KATSI
+798 KATGI
-803 SNQIV
+803 TNQVV

>member
-1 MIKFITSFVFVS
+1 
-13 LNLMVFSQSVVVSN
+13 
-27 TQTPTQLINNV
+27 
-38 LLGMGVTASNITIN
+38 MGVTASNITIN
-52 GNPVTANAAQGNV
+52 GNPVTANAVQGNV
-65 ASFTNTNPAF
+65 ASFTNTNPTF

-98 NLANNLPATASV
+98 NLSNNLPATASV
-110 ASDPHLNI
+110 ATDPHLNI

-143 RYIFGSEEYPEFSPS
+143 WYIFGSEEYPEFSPS
-158 TFNDA
+158 TYNDA

-185 ANIATIPNGTA
+185 ANIATIPGGIP

-275 DVAVAT
+275 EVAVAT

-317 GTATEGV
+317 GTASEGV

-339 DTVIVNLTPIQDN
+339 DTVIVNLTPLQDN

-390 LWSTIAFCGPTGSV
+390 LWSTNANCLPTGSV
-404 HVDIVA
+404 HVTVVA
-410 PLVPAI
+410 PSVPAT
-416 YLWTYPDSSLNFSG
+416 YLWTSPNALTFSG

-449 CSVSDSIQ
+449 CSVSDS
-457 VESSD
+457 VEVL
-462 TLTISSLSS
+462 LTAPPL
-471 SDANCLPTGSVN
+471 
-483 LEISPDIGQTTYLW
+483 
-497 TNSNSSSTWNEQDLQ
+497 
-512 NIDSGWYY
+512 
-520 ITVIQG
+520 
-526 QCSVSDSVQVEISD
+526 
-540 TLTISSLSSSDANCL
+540 
-555 PTGSVNLE
+555 
-563 ISPDIGQTTY
+563 
-573 LWTNSNSSSTWNE
+573 
-586 QDLQNIDSGW
+586 
-596 YYITVIQGQCSVSDS
+596 
-611 IEVVAVL
+611 
-618 PIANFSIVAPLSNC
+618 ANFSVVAPLSNC
-632 QPALFSF
+632 QPAEFSF
-639 VNNSTNA
+639 VNNSLNA
-646 TSYNWTFGDGSIS
+646 TSYNWTFGDGNGSAG
-659 TENNPS
+659 NNPS
-665 NSYSNQTFGT
+665 HTYSNQTFGT
-675 YIVQLIAFVDPLCTS
+675 YTVQLIAFVDPLCAS
-690 DTTLTINLDVCD
+690 DTTLTINLDVCACID
-702 CTNPSALN
+702 PAALN
-710 FNPLANIDDGSCTPE
+710 FNVLANVDDGSCIYPFPE
-725 VYAPNVFTP
+725 VFAPNVFTP
-734 NSDAQ
+734 NSDAE
-739 NPTFFLSGKNI
+739 NPTYFLSGKNL
-750 VSLELNI
+750 VSLELTI
-757 LNRWGSVV
+757 LNRWGAVV
-765 FSQSSSDLVN
+765 FSKSSSDLIN
-775 NNPSWDGKI
+775 NNPAWDGKI
-784 DGDLA
+784 NGDLA
-789 KEGIYFYIY
+789 TDGIYFYIY
-798 KATSI
+798 KATGI
-803 SNQIV
+803 TNQVV

>member
-13 LNLMVFSQSVVVSN
+13 LNLMAFSQSVVVSN
-27 TQTPTQLINNV
+27 AQTPTQLVNNV

-85 GNAIAAQGPNNST
+85 GNSIAAQGPNNST
-98 NLANNLPATASV
+98 NLSNNLPATASV

-158 TFNDA
+158 TYNDA

-222 AIQYDGTTVLLTAA
+222 TIQYDGTTVLLTAA

-256 QAYDSGVFL
+256 MAYDSGVFL

-281 VSGDTTII
+281 VSGDTTIV

-339 DTVIVNLTPIQDN
+339 DTVIVNLSPIQDN

-390 LWSTIAFCGPTGSV
+390 LWSTNANCLPTGSV

-410 PLVPAI
+410 PSVPAT
-416 YLWTYPDSSLNFSG
+416 YLWTSPNVLTFSG

-449 CSVSDSIQ
+449 CSVSDS
-457 VESSD
+457 VEVL
-462 TLTISSLSS
+462 LTAPPL
-471 SDANCLPTGSVN
+471 
-483 LEISPDIGQTTYLW
+483 
-497 TNSNSSSTWNEQDLQ
+497 
-512 NIDSGWYY
+512 
-520 ITVIQG
+520 
-526 QCSVSDSVQVEISD
+526 
-540 TLTISSLSSSDANCL
+540 
-555 PTGSVNLE
+555 
-563 ISPDIGQTTY
+563 
-573 LWTNSNSSSTWNE
+573 
-586 QDLQNIDSGW
+586 
-596 YYITVIQGQCSVSDS
+596 
-611 IEVVAVL
+611 
-618 PIANFSIVAPLSNC
+618 ANFSIVAPLSNC
-632 QPALFSF
+632 QPAEFSF
-639 VNNSTNA
+639 VNNSLNA
-646 TSYNWTFGDGSIS
+646 TSYNWTFGDGNGS
-659 TENNPS
+659 TGNNPS
-665 NSYSNQTFGT
+665 HTYSNQTFGT
-675 YIVQLIAFVDPLCTS
+675 YTVQLLAFVDPLCAS
-690 DTTLTINLDVCD
+690 DTTLTINLDVCACID
-702 CTNPSALN
+702 PAALN
-710 FNPLANIDDGSCTPE
+710 FNVLANVDDGSCIYPFPE
-725 VYAPNVFTP
+725 VFAPNVFTP
-734 NSDAQ
+734 NSDAE
-739 NPTFFLSGKNI
+739 NPTYFLSGKNL
-750 VSLELNI
+750 VSLELTI
-757 LNRWGSVV
+757 LNRWGAVV
-765 FSQSSSDLVN
+765 FSKSSSDLIN
-775 NNPSWDGKI
+775 NNPAWDGKI
-784 DGDLA
+784 NGDLA
-789 KEGIYFYIY
+789 TDGIYFYIY
-798 KATSI
+798 KATGI
-803 SNQIV
+803 TNQVV

>member
-13 LNLMVFSQSVVVSN
+13 LSLMAFSQSVVVSN

-52 GNPVTANAAQGNV
+52 GSPLNANNAQGNV
-65 ASFTNTNPAF
+65 VSFTNTNPAF

-98 NLANNLPATASV
+98 NLSNNLPATASV

-185 ANIATIPNGTA
+185 ANIATIPGGIP

-339 DTVIVNLTPIQDN
+339 DTVIVNLTPLQDN

-390 LWSTIAFCGPTGSV
+390 LWSTNANCLPTGSV

-410 PLVPAI
+410 PSVPAT
-416 YLWTYPDSSLNFSG
+416 YLWTSPNALTFSG

-449 CSVSDSIQ
+449 CSVSDS
-457 VESSD
+457 VEVL
-462 TLTISSLSS
+462 LTAPPL
-471 SDANCLPTGSVN
+471 
-483 LEISPDIGQTTYLW
+483 
-497 TNSNSSSTWNEQDLQ
+497 
-512 NIDSGWYY
+512 
-520 ITVIQG
+520 
-526 QCSVSDSVQVEISD
+526 
-540 TLTISSLSSSDANCL
+540 
-555 PTGSVNLE
+555 
-563 ISPDIGQTTY
+563 
-573 LWTNSNSSSTWNE
+573 
-586 QDLQNIDSGW
+586 
-596 YYITVIQGQCSVSDS
+596 
-611 IEVVAVL
+611 
-618 PIANFSIVAPLSNC
+618 ANFSVVAPLSNC
-632 QPALFSF
+632 QPAEFSF
-639 VNNSTNA
+639 VNNSLNA
-646 TSYNWTFGDGSIS
+646 TSYNWTFGDGNGSAG
-659 TENNPS
+659 NNPS
-665 NSYSNQTFGT
+665 HTYSNQTFGT
-675 YIVQLIAFVDPLCTS
+675 YTVQLIAFVDPLCAS
-690 DTTLTINLDVCD
+690 DTTLTINLDVCACID
-702 CTNPSALN
+702 PTALN
-710 FNPLANIDDGSCTPE
+710 FNALANVDDGSCIYPFPE
-725 VYAPNVFTP
+725 VFAPNVFTP
-734 NSDAQ
+734 NSDAE
-739 NPTFFLSGKNI
+739 NPTYFLSGKNL
-750 VSLELNI
+750 VSLELTI
-757 LNRWGSVV
+757 LNRWGAVV
-765 FSQSSSDLVN
+765 FSKSSSDLIN
-775 NNPSWDGKI
+775 NNPAWDGKI
-784 DGDLA
+784 NGDLA
-789 KEGIYFYIY
+789 TDGIYFYIY
-798 KATSI
+798 KATGI
-803 SNQIV
+803 TNQVV

>member
-13 LNLMVFSQSVVVSN
+13 LSLMAFSQSVVVSN

-52 GNPVTANAAQGNV
+52 GSPLNANNAQGNV
-65 ASFTNTNPAF
+65 VSFTNTNPAF

-98 NLANNLPATASV
+98 NLSNNLPATASV

-185 ANIATIPNGTA
+185 ANIATIPGGIP

-207 TQYYVFND
+207 TEYYVFND

-256 QAYDSGVFL
+256 LAYDSGVFL

-390 LWSTIAFCGPTGSV
+390 LWSTNANCLPTGSV

-410 PLVPAI
+410 PSVPAT
-416 YLWTYPDSSLNFSG
+416 YLWTSPNALTFSG

-449 CSVSDSIQ
+449 CSVSDS
-457 VESSD
+457 VEVL
-462 TLTISSLSS
+462 LTAPPL
-471 SDANCLPTGSVN
+471 
-483 LEISPDIGQTTYLW
+483 
-497 TNSNSSSTWNEQDLQ
+497 
-512 NIDSGWYY
+512 
-520 ITVIQG
+520 
-526 QCSVSDSVQVEISD
+526 
-540 TLTISSLSSSDANCL
+540 
-555 PTGSVNLE
+555 
-563 ISPDIGQTTY
+563 
-573 LWTNSNSSSTWNE
+573 
-586 QDLQNIDSGW
+586 
-596 YYITVIQGQCSVSDS
+596 
-611 IEVVAVL
+611 
-618 PIANFSIVAPLSNC
+618 ANFSVVAPLSNC
-632 QPALFSF
+632 QPAEFSF
-639 VNNSTNA
+639 VNNSLNA
-646 TSYNWTFGDGSIS
+646 TSYNWTFGDGNGSAG
-659 TENNPS
+659 NNPS
-665 NSYSNQTFGT
+665 HTYSNQTFGT
-675 YIVQLIAFVDPLCTS
+675 YTVQLIAFVDPLCAS
-690 DTTLTINLDVCD
+690 DTTLTINLDVCACID
-702 CTNPSALN
+702 PTALN
-710 FNPLANIDDGSCTPE
+710 FNALANVDDGSCIYPFPE
-725 VYAPNVFTP
+725 VFAPNVFTP
-734 NSDAQ
+734 NSDAE
-739 NPTFFLSGKNI
+739 NPTYFLSGKNL
-750 VSLELNI
+750 VSLELTI
-757 LNRWGSVV
+757 LNRWGAVV
-765 FSQSSSDLVN
+765 FSKSSSDLIN
-775 NNPSWDGKI
+775 NNPAWDGKI
-784 DGDLA
+784 NGDLA
-789 KEGIYFYIY
+789 TDGIYFYIY
-798 KATSI
+798 KATGI
-803 SNQIV
+803 TNQVV

>member
-27 TQTPTQLINNV
+27 AQTPTQLINNV

-52 GNPVTANAAQGNV
+52 GSPLNANNAQGNV
-65 ASFTNTNPAF
+65 VSFTNTNPAF

-98 NLANNLPATASV
+98 NLSNNLPATASV

-185 ANIATIPNGTA
+185 ANIATIPGGIP

-339 DTVIVNLTPIQDN
+339 DTVIVNLSPLQDN
-352 IIEGYESVIISVNI
+352 LIEGYESVIISVNI

-390 LWSTIAFCGPTGSV
+390 LWSTNANCLPTGSV

-410 PLVPAI
+410 PSVPAT
-416 YLWTYPDSSLNFSG
+416 YLWTSPNALTFSG

-449 CSVSDSIQ
+449 CSVSDS
-457 VESSD
+457 VEVL
-462 TLTISSLSS
+462 LTAPPL
-471 SDANCLPTGSVN
+471 
-483 LEISPDIGQTTYLW
+483 
-497 TNSNSSSTWNEQDLQ
+497 
-512 NIDSGWYY
+512 
-520 ITVIQG
+520 
-526 QCSVSDSVQVEISD
+526 
-540 TLTISSLSSSDANCL
+540 
-555 PTGSVNLE
+555 
-563 ISPDIGQTTY
+563 
-573 LWTNSNSSSTWNE
+573 
-586 QDLQNIDSGW
+586 
-596 YYITVIQGQCSVSDS
+596 
-611 IEVVAVL
+611 
-618 PIANFSIVAPLSNC
+618 ANFNVVAPLSNC
-632 QPALFSF
+632 QPAAFSF
-639 VNNSTNA
+639 VNNSLNA
-646 TSYNWTFGDGSIS
+646 TSYNWTFGDGNGSAG
-659 TENNPS
+659 NNPS
-665 NSYSNQTFGT
+665 HTYSNQTFGT
-675 YIVQLIAFVDPLCTS
+675 YTVQLIAFVDPLCAS
-690 DTTLTINLDVCD
+690 DTTLTINLDVCACID
-702 CTNPSALN
+702 PTALN
-710 FNPLANIDDGSCTPE
+710 FNALANVDDGSCIYPFPE
-725 VYAPNVFTP
+725 VFAPNVFTP
-734 NSDAQ
+734 NSDAE
-739 NPTFFLSGKNI
+739 NPTYFLSGKNL
-750 VSLELNI
+750 VSLELTI
-757 LNRWGSVV
+757 LNRWGAVV
-765 FSQSSSDLVN
+765 FSKSSSDLIN
-775 NNPSWDGKI
+775 NNPAWDGKI
-784 DGDLA
+784 NGDLA
-789 KEGIYFYIY
+789 TDGIYFYIY
-798 KATSI
+798 KATGI
-803 SNQIV
+803 TNQVV

>member
-1 MIKFITSFVFVS
+1 MS
-13 LNLMVFSQSVVVSN
+13 LSLMVFSQSVVVSN
-27 TQTPTQLINNV
+27 TQTPTQLVNNV

-52 GNPVTANAAQGNV
+52 GNPVTANAVQGNV

-98 NLANNLPATASV
+98 NLSNNLPATASV

-185 ANIATIPNGTA
+185 ANIATIPGGIP

-281 VSGDTTII
+281 VSGDTTIV

-317 GTATEGV
+317 GTATEGA

-390 LWSTIAFCGPTGSV
+390 LWSTNANCLPTGSV
-404 HVDIVA
+404 HVTVVA
-410 PLVPAI
+410 PSVPAT
-416 YLWTYPDSSLNFSG
+416 YLWTSPNALTFSG

-449 CSVSDSIQ
+449 CSVSDS
-457 VESSD
+457 VEVF
-462 TLTISSLSS
+462 LT
-471 SDANCLPTGSVN
+471 APPV
-483 LEISPDIGQTTYLW
+483 
-497 TNSNSSSTWNEQDLQ
+497 
-512 NIDSGWYY
+512 
-520 ITVIQG
+520 
-526 QCSVSDSVQVEISD
+526 
-540 TLTISSLSSSDANCL
+540 
-555 PTGSVNLE
+555 
-563 ISPDIGQTTY
+563 
-573 LWTNSNSSSTWNE
+573 
-586 QDLQNIDSGW
+586 
-596 YYITVIQGQCSVSDS
+596 
-611 IEVVAVL
+611 
-618 PIANFSIVAPLSNC
+618 ANFSVVAPLSNC
-632 QPALFSF
+632 QPAEFSF
-639 VNNSTNA
+639 VNNSLNA
-646 TSYNWTFGDGSIS
+646 TSYNWTFGDGNGSAG
-659 TENNPS
+659 NNPS
-665 NSYSNQTFGT
+665 HTYSNQTFGT
-675 YIVQLIAFVDPLCTS
+675 YTVQLLAFVDPLCAS
-690 DTTLTINLDVCD
+690 DTTLTINLDVCACID
-702 CTNPSALN
+702 PAALN
-710 FNPLANIDDGSCTPE
+710 FNALANVDDGSCIYPFPE
-725 VYAPNVFTP
+725 VFAPNVFTP
-734 NSDAQ
+734 NSDAE
-739 NPTFFLSGKNI
+739 NPTYFLSGKNL
-750 VSLELNI
+750 VSLELTI
-757 LNRWGSVV
+757 LNRWGAVV
-765 FSQSSSDLVN
+765 FSKSSSDLIN

-784 DGDLA
+784 NGDLA
-789 KEGIYFYIY
+789 TDGIYFYIY
-798 KATSI
+798 KATGI
-803 SNQIV
+803 TNQVV

>member
-1 MIKFITSFVFVS
+1 MA
-13 LNLMVFSQSVVVSN
+13 FSQSVVVSN

-52 GNPVTANAAQGNV
+52 GNPVTANAVQGNV

-85 GNAIAAQGPNNST
+85 GNSIAAQGPNNST
-98 NLANNLPATASV
+98 NLSNNLPATASV

-185 ANIATIPNGTA
+185 ANIATIPGGIP

-281 VSGDTTII
+281 VSGDTTIV

-390 LWSTIAFCGPTGSV
+390 LWSTNANCLPTGSV
-404 HVDIVA
+404 HVTVVA
-410 PLVPAI
+410 PSVPAT
-416 YLWTYPDSSLNFSG
+416 YLWTSPNALTFSG

-449 CSVSDSIQ
+449 CSVSDS
-457 VESSD
+457 VEVL
-462 TLTISSLSS
+462 LT
-471 SDANCLPTGSVN
+471 APPV
-483 LEISPDIGQTTYLW
+483 
-497 TNSNSSSTWNEQDLQ
+497 
-512 NIDSGWYY
+512 
-520 ITVIQG
+520 
-526 QCSVSDSVQVEISD
+526 
-540 TLTISSLSSSDANCL
+540 
-555 PTGSVNLE
+555 
-563 ISPDIGQTTY
+563 
-573 LWTNSNSSSTWNE
+573 
-586 QDLQNIDSGW
+586 
-596 YYITVIQGQCSVSDS
+596 
-611 IEVVAVL
+611 
-618 PIANFSIVAPLSNC
+618 ANFSVVAPLSNC
-632 QPALFSF
+632 QPAEFSF
-639 VNNSTNA
+639 VNNSLNA
-646 TSYNWTFGDGSIS
+646 TSYNWTFGDGNGSAG
-659 TENNPS
+659 NNPS
-665 NSYSNQTFGT
+665 HTYSNQTFGT
-675 YIVQLIAFVDPLCTS
+675 YTVQLIAFVDPLCAS
-690 DTTLTINLDVCD
+690 DTTLTINLDVCACID
-702 CTNPSALN
+702 PAALN
-710 FNPLANIDDGSCTPE
+710 FNALANVDDGSCIYPFPE
-725 VYAPNVFTP
+725 VFAPNVFTP
-734 NSDAQ
+734 NSDAE
-739 NPTFFLSGKNI
+739 NPTYFLSGKNL
-750 VSLELNI
+750 VSLELTI
-757 LNRWGSVV
+757 LNRWGAVV
-765 FSQSSSDLVN
+765 FSKSSSDLIN
-775 NNPSWDGKI
+775 NNPAWDGKI
-784 DGDLA
+784 NGDLA
-789 KEGIYFYIY
+789 TDGIYFYIY
-798 KATSI
+798 KATGI
-803 SNQIV
+803 TNQVV

>member
-13 LNLMVFSQSVVVSN
+13 LSLMAFSQSVVVSN

-52 GNPVTANAAQGNV
+52 GSPLNANNAQGNV
-65 ASFTNTNPAF
+65 VSFTNTNPAF

-98 NLANNLPATASV
+98 NLSNNLPATASV

-185 ANIATIPNGTA
+185 ANIATIPGGIP

-207 TQYYVFND
+207 TPYYVFND

-339 DTVIVNLTPIQDN
+339 DTVIVNLSPLQDN

-390 LWSTIAFCGPTGSV
+390 LWSTNANCLPTGSV

-410 PLVPAI
+410 PSVPAT
-416 YLWTYPDSSLNFSG
+416 YLWTSPNALTFSG

-449 CSVSDSIQ
+449 CSVSDS
-457 VESSD
+457 VEVL
-462 TLTISSLSS
+462 LT
-471 SDANCLPTGSVN
+471 APPV
-483 LEISPDIGQTTYLW
+483 
-497 TNSNSSSTWNEQDLQ
+497 
-512 NIDSGWYY
+512 
-520 ITVIQG
+520 
-526 QCSVSDSVQVEISD
+526 
-540 TLTISSLSSSDANCL
+540 
-555 PTGSVNLE
+555 
-563 ISPDIGQTTY
+563 
-573 LWTNSNSSSTWNE
+573 
-586 QDLQNIDSGW
+586 
-596 YYITVIQGQCSVSDS
+596 
-611 IEVVAVL
+611 
-618 PIANFSIVAPLSNC
+618 ANFSVVAPLSNC
-632 QPALFSF
+632 QPAAFSF
-639 VNNSTNA
+639 VNNSLNA
-646 TSYNWTFGDGSIS
+646 TSYNWTFGDGNGSAG
-659 TENNPS
+659 NNPS
-665 NSYSNQTFGT
+665 HTYSNQTFGT
-675 YIVQLIAFVDPLCTS
+675 YNVQLIAFVDPLCAS
-690 DTTLTINLDVCD
+690 DTTLTINLDVCACID
-702 CTNPSALN
+702 PTALN
-710 FNPLANIDDGSCTPE
+710 FNALANVDDGSCIYPFPE
-725 VYAPNVFTP
+725 VFAPNVFTP
-734 NSDAQ
+734 NSDAE
-739 NPTFFLSGKNI
+739 NPTYFLSGKNL
-750 VSLELNI
+750 VSLELTI
-757 LNRWGSVV
+757 LNRWGAVV
-765 FSQSSSDLVN
+765 FSKSSSDLIN
-775 NNPSWDGKI
+775 NNPAWDGKI
-784 DGDLA
+784 NGDLA
-789 KEGIYFYIY
+789 TDGIYFYIY
-798 KATSI
+798 KATGI
-803 SNQIV
+803 TNQVV

>member
-1 MIKFITSFVFVS
+1 MIKFITSFVFMS
-13 LNLMVFSQSVVVSN
+13 LSLMVFSQSLVVSN
-27 TQTPTQLINNV
+27 TQTPTQLVNNV

-52 GNPVTANAAQGNV
+52 GNPVTANAVQGNV
-65 ASFTNTNPAF
+65 ASFTNTNPTF

-98 NLANNLPATASV
+98 SLSNNLPATASV
-110 ASDPHLNI
+110 ATDPHLNI

-185 ANIATIPNGTA
+185 ANIATIPGGIP

-281 VSGDTTII
+281 VSGDTTIV

-390 LWSTIAFCGPTGSV
+390 LWSTNANCLPTGSV
-404 HVDIVA
+404 HVTVVA
-410 PLVPAI
+410 PSVPAT
-416 YLWTYPDSSLNFSG
+416 YLWTSPNALTFSG

-449 CSVSDSIQ
+449 CSVSDS
-457 VESSD
+457 VEVL
-462 TLTISSLSS
+462 LTAPPL
-471 SDANCLPTGSVN
+471 
-483 LEISPDIGQTTYLW
+483 
-497 TNSNSSSTWNEQDLQ
+497 
-512 NIDSGWYY
+512 
-520 ITVIQG
+520 
-526 QCSVSDSVQVEISD
+526 
-540 TLTISSLSSSDANCL
+540 
-555 PTGSVNLE
+555 
-563 ISPDIGQTTY
+563 
-573 LWTNSNSSSTWNE
+573 
-586 QDLQNIDSGW
+586 
-596 YYITVIQGQCSVSDS
+596 
-611 IEVVAVL
+611 
-618 PIANFSIVAPLSNC
+618 ANFSVVAPLSNC
-632 QPALFSF
+632 QPAEFSF
-639 VNNSTNA
+639 VNNSLNA
-646 TSYNWTFGDGSIS
+646 TSYNWTFGDGNGSAG
-659 TENNPS
+659 NNPS
-665 NSYSNQTFGT
+665 HTYSNQTFGT
-675 YIVQLIAFVDPLCTS
+675 YTVQLIAFVDPLCAS
-690 DTTLTINLDVCD
+690 DTTLTINLDVCACID
-702 CTNPSALN
+702 PAALN
-710 FNPLANIDDGSCTPE
+710 FNALANVDDGSCIYPFPE
-725 VYAPNVFTP
+725 VFAPNVFTP
-734 NSDAQ
+734 NSDAE
-739 NPTFFLSGKNI
+739 NPTYFLSGKNL
-750 VSLELNI
+750 VSLELTI
-757 LNRWGSVV
+757 LNRWGAVV
-765 FSQSSSDLVN
+765 FSKSSSDLMN
-775 NNPSWDGKI
+775 NNPAWDGKI
-784 DGDLA
+784 NGDLA
-789 KEGIYFYIY
+789 TDGIYFYIY
-798 KATSI
+798 KATGI
-803 SNQIV
+803 TNQVV